1 VRLQGPGRPL
11 SSCSRS
17 CGINRYRH
25 RHHRAISRCCW
36 LYFRVTATGLYV
48 LTASCCS
55 SRALMTMLP
64 LLMLL
69 LLMLLMLMLLLGSE
83 ATRKIAMRLICPLK
97 WPLQLLIG
105 AQTVRNRTHSFN
117 TQYQRY
123 YGGSVHLLRP
133 GRRINHVVSSYRLQK
148 QQPNFGACL
157 HGVQLLPLSSC
168 CRCANQHRSAVWL
181 HIHLFSRGACKR
193 VCCSSVATHLTCA
206 PLISHAPFFVLLLT
220 SVLCTSRG
228 CPLLR
233 RLQVCRRHRQNLPSL
248 ICQILQR
255 SKLFV
260 WTALPL

>member
-1 VRLQGPGRPL
+1 
-11 SSCSRS
+11 
-17 CGINRYRH
+17 
-25 RHHRAISRCCW
+25 
-36 LYFRVTATGLYV
+36 
-48 LTASCCS
+48 
-55 SRALMTMLP
+55 MTMLP
-64 LLMLL
+64 LLML
-69 LLMLLMLMLLLGSE
+69 LLMLMLLLGSE

-123 YGGSVHLLRP
+123 YGGGVHLLR
-133 GRRINHVVSSYRLQK
+133 
-148 QQPNFGACL
+148 
-157 HGVQLLPLSSC
+157 
-168 CRCANQHRSAVWL
+168 ANQHRSAVWL

-233 RLQVCRRHRQNLPSL
+233 RLQVCRRHRQNPPPL